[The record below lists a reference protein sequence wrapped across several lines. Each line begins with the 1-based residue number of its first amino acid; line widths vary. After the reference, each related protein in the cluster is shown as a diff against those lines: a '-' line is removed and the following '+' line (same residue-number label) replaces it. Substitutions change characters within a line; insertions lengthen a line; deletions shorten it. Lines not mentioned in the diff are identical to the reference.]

1 MMQSLE
7 EYGNIGIQTNTT
19 EDWMKVTDIFLNT
32 FFILELL
39 VRVGAHQGQFCA
51 GQDWKWNLFDAIMVC
66 ASLLELGL
74 LVSFNLSYIRL
85 LRVLRVAR
93 SLRMIHLIKFPGLR
107 NLRLMLMAIIGSA
120 VPLLWAGL
128 VLVILMFF
136 FGVIFLNGVA
146 DYTAEA
152 SLVDPNV
159 DVIRTFFPTL
169 LMTLLTLFMCIT
181 GGVNWW
187 EVQRLLLDISVAYAL
202 LFILFVLVTV
212 LAAMN
217 VITGIFVNDAVEMA
231 SLDSDNKVQQEM
243 DQNRHYLQKLLE
255 LFQKIDTTHRG
266 SITLETFLQQ
276 MQQEEVKL
284 NFAMLGLDVSDPMA
298 FFSLLDV
305 DGSVELEID
314 EFVMGCM
321 RFRNNPGN
329 VNLECSVLEAKQL
342 MVKSLARQKRIQ
354 DRGCPK
360 TVVQK
365 HLPNFLC
372 EEVPFPVSAPP
383 EAWPPVRSS

>member
-1 MMQSLE
+1 M
-7 EYGNIGIQTNTT
+7 G
-19 EDWMKVTDIFLNT
+19 
-32 FFILELL
+32 
-39 VRVGAHQGQFCA
+39 
-51 GQDWKWNLFDAIMVC
+51 
-66 ASLLELGL
+66 
-74 LVSFNLSYIRL
+74 
-85 LRVLRVAR
+85 
-93 SLRMIHLIKFPGLR
+93 
-107 NLRLMLMAIIGSA
+107 
-120 VPLLWAGL
+120 
-128 VLVILMFF
+128 
-136 FGVIFLNGVA
+136 
-146 DYTAEA
+146 
-152 SLVDPNV
+152 
-159 DVIRTFFPTL
+159 
-169 LMTLLTLFMCIT
+169 CIT

-276 MQQEEVKL
+276 MQREEVKL

-342 MVKSLARQKRIQ
+342 MKKSLARQKHLE
-354 DRGCPK
+354 
-360 TVVQK
+360 QK
-365 HLPNFLC
+365 VGVIEELVGGLC
-372 EEVPFPVSAPP
+372 TALTKQRTPGRTSSDARSRSDETLSSSSEPPDEPFPMPHASPP
-383 EAWPPVRSS
+383 ALFH